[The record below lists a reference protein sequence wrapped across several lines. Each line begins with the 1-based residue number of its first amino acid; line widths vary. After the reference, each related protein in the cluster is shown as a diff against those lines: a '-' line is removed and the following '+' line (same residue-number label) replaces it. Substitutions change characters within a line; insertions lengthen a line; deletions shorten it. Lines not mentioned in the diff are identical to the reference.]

1 MNNLKITETVMRDAN
16 QSLVATRLP
25 ISDFVPIL
33 DEFNHAGYHSLEC
46 WGGATFDACL
56 RYLNEDPWERL
67 KVFKK
72 HMPDVKL
79 QMLMRGQCILGYQHY
94 PDDVVREFVRKSVEC
109 GIDIIRIFDALNDI
123 QNMKTA
129 VEETLNCG
137 AEPSCAISYT
147 ISPIHSIE
155 KFVSLAKDLENLGA
169 KSISIKDMSGILS
182 PTEAYK
188 LISLLKE
195 KTNVPIVL
203 HSHCTSGYAYMTYY
217 EAIKAGVD
225 VVDTAISPF
234 SGGTSQPTTEVIAAI
249 AEELGRKTDLD
260 LASVGRIEK
269 HFSKVRERVEDER
282 KISYRSMLT
291 NSSIIETQI
300 PGGMYSNLI
309 AQLKSMDMLD
319 KLDEVV
325 DETPRVR
332 KDLGYPPLV
341 TPISQMVGVQSVM
354 NVVSG
359 KPYKVVIKE
368 VKDFFHGKY
377 GKPIGDVNQEL
388 LHSITGSDSFPE
400 ERYAATLPPLF
411 EQVKKENEENGY
423 SDTDVLSLI
432 LFPEQAKKFLES
444 RAMNQPTVKEQSIVD
459 ESCLQLSNLPD
470 LEDIPN
476 LFQDKKKKK
485 ESNEELVVASLSGTV
500 VEVLVTEGEEVL
512 KGQVLL
518 VLETM
523 KMENEIVSDCNG
535 IIQKI
540 CVSQGDK
547 VQKGYTMIEMGKE

>member
-1 MNNLKITETVMRDAN
+1 MNNLKITETVLRDAN

-33 DEFNHAGYHSLEC
+33 DELNHAGYYSLEC

-94 PDDVVREFVRKSVEC
+94 PDDVVREFVRNSVEC

-123 QNMKTA
+123 GNMKTA
-129 VEETLNCG
+129 VEETLSCG

-147 ISPIHSIE
+147 RSPIHSIE
-155 KFVSLAKDLENLGA
+155 KFVSLAKDLESIGA

-182 PTEAYK
+182 PTEAYR
-188 LISLLKE
+188 LISFLKE
-195 KTNVPIVL
+195 KTNVPIIL

-217 EAIKAGVD
+217 EAIRAGVD

-260 LASVGRIEK
+260 MKAVEKIAK
-269 HFSKVRERVEDER
+269 HFLKVRERVEDER
-282 KISYRSMLT
+282 KVSYRSMLT
-291 NSSIIETQI
+291 NSNIIKTQI

-325 DETPRVR
+325 EETPRVR

-359 KPYKVVIKE
+359 EPYKLVIKE

-377 GKPIGDVNQEL
+377 GKPIGEVNHEL
-388 LHSITGSDSFPE
+388 LHSITGTDHFPE

-432 LFPEQAKKFLES
+432 LFPEQAKKYLES
-444 RAMNQPTVKEQSIVD
+444 RAIEHHSAEAQSMEEEKCI
-459 ESCLQLSNLPD
+459 QMSNIPD
-470 LEDIPN
+470 PENVPN
-476 LFQDKKKKK
+476 LFQD
-485 ESNEELVVASLSGTV
+485 EVEENDSNEEFVVASLPGSV
-500 VEVLVTEGEEVL
+500 VEVTVKEGEEISQ
-512 KGQVLL
+512 GQVLMII
-518 VLETM
+518 ETM

-540 CVSQGDK
+540 RISRGDK
-547 VQKGYTMIEMGKE
+547 VQKGYTMMEIIKE